1 MIASA
6 SSEEADGAL
15 TWIAAAMLSAAA
27 HAVLVLLIV
36 RSPFARP
43 VSPARAA
50 ATDVQLTDW
59 LVGPSAAAVSAVSAA
74 LVRAGPAP
82 RLSRLAMHPLRT
94 FHAARPVPDRS
105 VPARLSPQPP
115 PPSQALAAIA
125 PATSARTVPAAQ
137 LQLAPLPGRP
147 IRVDTAAAR
156 TALQVWE
163 AAMSEK
169 LERFKRYP
177 EDSRERHEQDT
188 VSLRITVSRSGQVLR
203 VAVLHSRGFTLLD
216 QEALRMV
223 QQAAPLP
230 PLPEELSGDRIN
242 VIVPVEFFLL
252 DGVPLSGDLPR

>member
-1 MIASA
+1 MP
-6 SSEEADGAL
+6 
-15 TWIAAAMLSAAA
+15 
-27 HAVLVLLIV
+27 VFVLLIV

-94 FHAARPVPDRS
+94 FHAARPVP
-105 VPARLSPQPP
+105 
-115 PPSQALAAIA
+115 
-125 PATSARTVPAAQ
+125 AAQ

-188 VSLRITVSRSGQVLR
+188 VSLRITVSRSGRVLR